1 MAEFDHGLLES
12 SQRPLV
18 MGILNVTP
26 DSFSDGGQ
34 FDAPAVALAHAI
46 EMVAEGAD
54 IIDVGGESTRPGATV
69 VQEQDELERVLP
81 VLELIKEL
89 PVLISIDTYKAR
101 VAAEACKAGAHIV
114 NDVWGLQ
121 KDPEMAGAVADAG
134 VPVVM
139 MHNRTEVDEQL
150 DIMSDIDRF
159 FEKSLKLAAD
169 AGIPKEHQILD
180 PGFGFGKTLE
190 QNYQILSQLSELG
203 KFGRPVLAGASRKRM
218 IGYVLNNEAPER
230 MAGSLAVHTLALQ
243 NGAQILRV
251 HDVKPHVDAVR
262 IFQAMKEL
270 GVKMDS

>member
-1 MAEFDHGLLES
+1 MAEFDHRVLES

-34 FDAPAVALAHAI
+34 FDAPAAALAHAI
-46 EMVAEGAD
+46 EMIAEGAD

-69 VQEQDELERVLP
+69 VEELDELERVLP
-81 VLELIKEL
+81 VLDLIKEL
-89 PVLISIDTYKAR
+89 PVLISIDTYKAK
-101 VAAEACKAGAHIV
+101 VAAAACKAGAHIV

-121 KDPEMAGAVADAG
+121 KDPDMAGVVADAG
-134 VPVVM
+134 VPVIM

-150 DIMSDIDRF
+150 DIMADIERF
-159 FEKSLKLAAD
+159 FEKSLKLASD
-169 AGIPKEHQILD
+169 AGIPEEHQILD
-180 PGFGFGKTLE
+180 PGFGFGKTLQ
-190 QNYQILSQLSELG
+190 QNYQILNRLSELR
-203 KFGRPVLAGASRKRM
+203 KFNRPILAGASRKRM

-230 MAGSLAVHTLALQ
+230 MAGSLAVHTLSLQ

-251 HDVKPHVDAVR
+251 HDVKPHADAVR

-270 GVKMDS
+270 GSSQ

>member
-34 FDAPAVALAHAI
+34 FDAPAVALAHAN
-46 EMVAEGAD
+46 EMIAEGAD

-101 VAAEACKAGAHIV
+101 VAAEACRAGAHIV

-121 KDPEMAGAVADAG
+121 KDPEMADAVADAG
-134 VPVVM
+134 VPVIM

-159 FEKSLKLAAD
+159 FERSLKLASD
-169 AGIPKEHQILD
+169 AGIAEEHQILD
-180 PGFGFGKTLE
+180 PGFGFGKTLQ
-190 QNYQILSQLSELG
+190 QNYQILSRLSELR

-218 IGYVLNNEAPER
+218 VGYVLNNEAPER

-270 GVKMDS
+270 GSSQ

>member
-1 MAEFDHGLLES
+1 MAEFDHGFLES

-34 FDAPAVALAHAI
+34 FDAPAMALAHAR
-46 EMVAEGAD
+46 EMIAEGAD
-54 IIDVGGESTRPGATV
+54 IIDVGGESTRPGATI
-69 VQEQDELERVLP
+69 VQEHDELERVLP

-89 PVLISIDTYKAR
+89 PVLISIDTYKAC

-134 VPVVM
+134 VPVIM
-139 MHNRTEVDEQL
+139 MHNRTEVDEKL

-159 FEKSLKLAAD
+159 FEKSLRLASD
-169 AGIPKEHQILD
+169 AGIPEELQVLD
-180 PGFGFGKTLE
+180 PGFGFGKTLQ
-190 QNYQILSQLSELG
+190 QNYQVLSRLTELQ
-203 KFGRPVLAGASRKRM
+203 KFGCPILAGASRKRM
-218 IGYVLNNEAPER
+218 IGHVLNNEAQER
-230 MAGSLAVHTLALQ
+230 MAGTLAVHTLALQ

-270 GVKMDS
+270 GGDLR

>member
-1 MAEFDHGLLES
+1 MAEFDHGLLAS

-34 FDAPAVALAHAI
+34 FDAPAVALAHAN
-46 EMVAEGAD
+46 EMLAEGAD
-54 IIDVGGESTRPGATV
+54 IIDVGGESTRPGAMV

-89 PVLISIDTYKAR
+89 PLLISIDTYKAR

-121 KDPEMAGAVADAG
+121 KDPEMADAVADAG

-139 MHNRTEVDEQL
+139 MHNRSEVDEQL

-159 FEKSLKLAAD
+159 FERSLKLASD
-169 AGIPKEHQILD
+169 AGIAEEHQILD
-180 PGFGFGKTLE
+180 PGFGFGKTLQ
-190 QNYQILSQLSELG
+190 QNYQILSRLSELR

-218 IGYVLNNEAPER
+218 VGYVLNNEAPER

-251 HDVKPHVDAVR
+251 HDVKPHVDAVL

-270 GVKMDS
+270 GSSQ